1 MDTIHK
7 LITDRWSPVSFATQD
22 VEYEK
27 IHLLF
32 EAAKWAPS
40 ARNAQPWRFIYTT
53 REMSD
58 YKVFL
63 DLMSEANQLWA
74 SAAPLLVLPLAQVI
88 STYKERPN
96 RLAYYETGMAVGNLL
111 VQATALGL
119 MAHQL
124 GGYDVE
130 RAREILRIPTRFEPM
145 SMIAIGYE
153 GDHTNLPPDK
163 VDTWNKRDRSRM
175 ETSEFVVRGSCM

>member
-1 MDTIHK
+1 MDTIHN
-7 LITDRWSPVSFATQD
+7 LITERWSPVTFAARD
-22 VEYEK
+22 VEPEK

-53 REMSD
+53 REMS
-58 YKVFL
+58 YYRVFL
-63 DLMSEANQLWA
+63 DLMSESNQLWA

-88 STYKERPN
+88 STYKNRPN
-96 RLAYYETGMAVGNLL
+96 RLAFYETGMAVGNLL
-111 VQATALGL
+111 VQATAMEL

-130 RAREILRIPTRFEPM
+130 RARETLLIPTRFEPM

-153 GDHTNLPPDK
+153 GDHTNLPPAK
-163 VDTWNKRDRSRM
+163 VDAWNERDRSRL
-175 ETSEFVVRGSCM
+175 EISKFVVRGSC